1 MSTQSYNTGNTIY
14 DSNGG
19 NQNVI
24 ADYAYISNL
33 LANIPDNNTNLIDAK
48 DVRDAVWTLWNR
60 IEDINTGLSSSGIN
74 IYATGS
80 GTFSADLR
88 YDRTR
93 ASSAAPVGGVPTG
106 STFSGTLQDVFDRIF
121 YPYTAPTCALS
132 GGGTR
137 QYGANTVVNLSFTLN
152 KFEKPVTAVSIQLL
166 SGTTPIL
173 PIPSVITQ
181 NDTTPATFGPSTL
194 STTPASIVTFATHS
208 LIPDP
213 SVLSESNTYTLTIG
227 DGKASS
233 EAKTTITWMN
243 YLYYGTLDLSA
254 LSGNSNPDL
263 TVRPDGSN
271 SLQVSSSII
280 QITAAIDSFTIK
292 ATTGTYNRPLASK
305 VFATSKTLNLTDYV
319 ANDNYLFFAWPTR
332 FGAPTFKINGL
343 SNSAFTKVR
352 SGYTFVNEFGFSGVT
367 YDVWISN
374 TIYGTSTINI
384 S

>member
-1 MSTQSYNTGNTIY
+1 MSTQSYNTGNVIY
-14 DSNGG
+14 DSNAG
-19 NQNVI
+19 NQNVV
-24 ADYAYISNL
+24 ADYAYISDL

-60 IEDINTGLSSSGIN
+60 IDAINTGLSFSGIN

-93 ASSAAPVGGVPTG
+93 NSSAVAVGGVPTG

-137 QYGANTVVNLSFTLN
+137 QYGASTAVTLSFTLN
-152 KFEKPVTAVSIQLL
+152 KFEKPVTAVSISLIP
-166 SGTTPIL
+166 GTSPIT

-181 NDTTPATFGPSTL
+181 NNTNPATFGPSTL

-208 LIPDP
+208 AIPSP
-213 SVLSESNTYTLTIG
+213 GALSESNLYTLTIG
-227 DGKASS
+227 DGQSSTIAS
-233 EAKTTITWMN
+233 TTVTWMN
-243 YLYYGTLDLSA
+243 YLYYGTLDLST
-254 LSGNSNPDL
+254 LSGNPNPDL

-271 SLQVSSSII
+271 SGAVANSIV
-280 QITAAIDSFTIK
+280 QIGASIDHFTIR
-292 ATTGTYNRPLASK
+292 ATLGTYNRPLVTK
-305 VFATSKTLNLTDYV
+305 IFATNKTLSLPNYV
-319 ANDNYLFFAWPTR
+319 ANNNYLFFAWPTR
-332 FGAPTFKINGL
+332 FGAPTFLINGL
-343 SNSAFTKVR
+343 LQTAFTKVK
-352 SGYTFVNEFGFSGVT
+352 SGYTFINESGFSGVT

>member
-24 ADYAYISNL
+24 ADYAYISDL

-93 ASSAAPVGGVPTG
+93 TSSAAAVGGVPTG

-137 QYGANTVVNLSFTLN
+137 QFGASTAVNLSFTLN

-181 NDTTPATFGPSTL
+181 NDTTPATFGPSTP
-194 STTPASIVTFATHS
+194 STTPASIVTYATHS
-208 LIPDP
+208 VSP
-213 SVLSESNTYTLTIG
+213 SSLSEANTYTLTIG
-227 DGKASS
+227 DGRASS
-233 EAKTTITWMN
+233 NATTTITWMN

-254 LSGNSNPDL
+254 LGGNSNPDL

-271 SLQVSSSII
+271 SFAVGASII

-292 ATTGTYNRPLASK
+292 ANAGTYNRPLASK
-305 VFATSKTLNLTDYV
+305 IFATSKILNLTDYV
-319 ANDNYLFFAWPTR
+319 AGDNYLFFAWPTS

-343 SNSAFTKVR
+343 SNSAFTKVK
-352 SGYTFVNEFGFSGVT
+352 SGFTFVNESGFSGVT

>member
-1 MSTQSYNTGNTIY
+1 MSTQSYNTGNAIY

-19 NQNVI
+19 NQNVV

-93 ASSAAPVGGVPTG
+93 ASSAAAVGGVPTG

-137 QYGANTVVNLSFTLN
+137 QFGSNTAVTLSFTLN

-194 STTPASIVTFATHS
+194 STTQVSIVTYATHS
-208 LIPDP
+208 ATPGAT
-213 SVLSESNTYTLTIG
+213 SEANTYTLTIG

-233 EAKTTITWMN
+233 NATTTVTWMN
-243 YLYYGTLDLSA
+243 YLYYGTLDLSG

-271 SLQVSSSII
+271 SGAVGSSII
-280 QITAAIDSFTIK
+280 QITGSIDSNTIK
-292 ATTGTYNRPLASK
+292 ASVGTYNRPLASK
-305 VFATSKTLNLTDYV
+305 IFATSRALSLTDYV
-319 ANDNYLFFAWPTR
+319 AGDNYLFFAWPTS

-343 SNSAFTKVR
+343 SNSAFTKVK
-352 SGYTFVNEFGFSGVT
+352 SGFTFVNESGFSGVV

>member
-24 ADYAYISNL
+24 ADYAYISDL

-60 IEDINTGLSSSGIN
+60 IEDINIGLSSSGIN

-93 ASSAAPVGGVPTG
+93 LSSAAPVGGVPTG

-121 YPYTAPTCALS
+121 YPYTPPTCSLS
-132 GGGTR
+132 GGGSR
-137 QYGANTVVNLSFTLN
+137 QFGASTAVTLSFTLN

-166 SGTTPIL
+166 SGTTPIT

-181 NDTTPATFGPSTL
+181 NNTNPATFGPSTG
-194 STTPASIVTFATHS
+194 STSPASIVTYATHS
-208 LIPDP
+208 ATPG
-213 SVLSESNTYTLTIG
+213 SVSETNTYTLTIG
-227 DGKASS
+227 DGQAS
-233 EAKTTITWMN
+233 ANATTAVTWLN
-243 YLYYGTLDLSA
+243 YLYYGTLNLST

-271 SLQVSSSII
+271 SGAVAASIV
-280 QITAAIDSFTIK
+280 QITAAIDSNTVK
-292 ATTGTYNRPLASK
+292 ATANTYNRVLVSK
-305 VFATSKTLNLTDYV
+305 VFATSRVLNLADY
-319 ANDNYLFFAWPTR
+319 AAGNNYLFFAWPTL
-332 FGAPTFKINGL
+332 FGTPTFKINGL
-343 SNSAFTKVR
+343 SNSAFTKVK
-352 SGYTFVNEFGFSGVT
+352 SNFVFTNENGFSGVN

-374 TIYGTSTINI
+374 TAYGTSTINI

>member
-19 NQNVI
+19 NQNFI
-24 ADYAYISNL
+24 ADYAYISDL

-60 IEDINTGLSSSGIN
+60 IEDINIGLSSSGIN

-93 ASSAAPVGGVPTG
+93 LSSAAPVGGVPTG

-132 GGGTR
+132 GGSTR
-137 QYGANTVVNLSFTLN
+137 QFGSNTSVTLSFTLN

-166 SGTTPIL
+166 SGTSPIT

-181 NDTTPATFGPSTL
+181 NNTNPASFGPSTL
-194 STTPASIVTFATHS
+194 STTPASIVTYATHS
-208 LIPDP
+208 ATPT
-213 SVLSESNTYTLTIG
+213 SLSESNTYNLTIG
-227 DGKASS
+227 DGQASAGAS
-233 EAKTTITWMN
+233 TTVTWMN
-243 YLYYGTLDLSA
+243 YLYYGTLNLST
-254 LSGNSNPDL
+254 LSGNPNPDL

-271 SLQVSSSII
+271 SGAVANSIV
-280 QITAAIDSFTIK
+280 QITGEIDSNTVK
-292 ATTGTYNRPLASK
+292 ATANTYNRVLVSK
-305 VFATSKTLNLTDYV
+305 VFATTRALSLADY
-319 ANDNYLFFAWPTR
+319 AAGNNYLFFAWPTL
-332 FGAPTFKINGL
+332 FGTPTFKINGL
-343 SNSAFTKVR
+343 SNSAFTKVK
-352 SGYTFVNEFGFSGVT
+352 SGFVFTNETGFSGVN

-374 TIYGTSTINI
+374 TVYGTSTINI

>member
-19 NQNVI
+19 NQNVV
-24 ADYAYISNL
+24 ADYAYISDL

-74 IYATGS
+74 IYGTGS

-93 ASSAAPVGGVPTG
+93 LSSAAPVGGVPTG

-132 GGGTR
+132 GGGNR
-137 QYGANTVVNLSFTLN
+137 QFGASTAVTLSFTLN
-152 KFEKPVTAVSIQLL
+152 KFEKPVTAASIQLL
-166 SGTTPIL
+166 SGTSPIT
-173 PIPSVITQ
+173 IPSVITQ
-181 NDTTPATFGPSTL
+181 NNTNPASFGPSTL
-194 STTPASIVTFATHS
+194 GTTPASIVTYATHS
-208 LIPDP
+208 ATPG
-213 SVLSESNTYTLTIG
+213 SVSESNVYTLTIG
-227 DGKASS
+227 DGQSS
-233 EAKTTITWMN
+233 ANATTTVTWMN

-254 LSGNSNPDL
+254 LSGNPNPDL

-271 SLQVSSSII
+271 SAAVASSIV
-280 QITAAIDSFTIK
+280 QIAASIDSNTLK
-292 ATTGTYNRPLASK
+292 ATTGTYNRVLVTK
-305 VFATSKTLNLTDYV
+305 VLSLSRTLSLSDY
-319 ANDNYLFFAWPTR
+319 AAGNNYLFFAWPTL
-332 FGAPTFKINGL
+332 FGTPTFKINGL
-343 SNSAFTKVR
+343 SNSAFTKVK
-352 SGYTFVNEFGFSGVT
+352 SNFVFTNENGFSGVN

-374 TIYGTSTINI
+374 TVYGTSTINI